1 MIKMTKDERIR
12 ELITTLNKAA
22 DSYYSRNE
30 EIISNFEYDALY
42 DELLT
47 LEKETGTVYENSP
60 TQRVFT
66 EQTVSKLR
74 KVRHEY
80 PALSLN
86 KTKSA
91 DEIAAWLGDKSA
103 VLSWKCDGLTV
114 VATYQGGRLVSVCS
128 RGDGETG
135 EDVTHNAVYFKGLP
149 RSIAYKG
156 KLIVR
161 GEALMKFSEFE
172 RINSLVPET
181 EAKYK
186 NPRNLAS
193 STVRMLD
200 SRESREREI
209 HVSAFDLVYTDN
221 EEQNAK
227 NSLSS
232 NLDYLEKSGFE
243 VVEHCL
249 VTSGNAA
256 EKIEE
261 FKAKLPSND
270 FPSDGL
276 VFVLDDIK
284 YGKQLGSTGKF
295 PRNGMAFKWEDA
307 TEITTIREIEWSP
320 SRTGLL
326 NPVAIFDTV
335 ELEGTEV
342 SRASVHNV
350 SVAQSLMLGVG
361 SQVEVYKANMII
373 PQIAKT
379 VKSTGETV
387 IPRECPL
394 CGGETSIKDND
405 GIKTL
410 YCMNPACPAK
420 NVGKFAH
427 FCERDSMNIIG
438 LSEATLEKFVDA
450 GFIKTLAD
458 IYRLDRYKDEITA
471 LDGFG
476 EKAYGNIID
485 AVNVSRNTTFSAFI
499 GSLGIPNVGKN
510 TGKLISSFFGEN
522 ALGKF
527 LETVEN
533 GGTFAEIDGIGG
545 IVSDNIISWMN
556 ENRAEFDDL
565 LSCLNVSD
573 DAVIAGDAPFAGKT
587 FVITGAVYNYPNRD
601 AVKAEIESLGGKVAS
616 SVSAKTDYL
625 INNDVNSTSGKN
637 KKAKELGIPVISEEE
652 YMAMLP

>member
-1 MIKMTKDERIR
+1 MTKDERIR
-12 ELITTLNKAA
+12 ELISVLNEAA
-22 DSYYSRNE
+22 DAYYSRNE

-42 DELLT
+42 DELLA
-47 LEKETGTVYENSP
+47 LEKETGTVYEDSP
-60 TQRVFT
+60 TQRVFV
-66 EQTVSKLR
+66 ERTVSKLK

-91 DEIAAWLGDKSA
+91 EEIESWLGDKSA

-149 RSIAYKG
+149 HTVPYKG
-156 KLIVR
+156 RLIVR

-193 STVRMLD
+193 STVRLLD
-200 SRESREREI
+200 SRESAAREI
-209 HVSAFDLVYTDN
+209 HVFAFDLVFTDD
-221 EEQNAK
+221 EEQNEK
-227 NSLSS
+227 NSFDK
-232 NLDYLEKSGFE
+232 NLEYLEKSGFE

-249 VTSGNAA
+249 VTRENAA

-261 FKAKLPSND
+261 FKAKLPHND

-284 YGKQLGSTGKF
+284 YGRQLGSTGKF

-307 TEITTIREIEWSP
+307 TEVTTIREIEWSP

-350 SVAQSLMLGVG
+350 SVAQSLALGTG
-361 SQVEVYKANMII
+361 SKVEVYKANMII
-373 PQIAKT
+373 PQIART
-379 VKSTGETV
+379 ISSTGETV
-387 IPRECPL
+387 IPDVCPL
-394 CGGETSIKDND
+394 CGGETFIKDND

-410 YCMNPACPAK
+410 YCSNPACPAK
-420 NVGKFAH
+420 NVGRFAH

-450 GFIKTLAD
+450 GFIKTLPD
-458 IYRLDRYKDEITA
+458 IYRLERFRDEITA
-471 LDGFG
+471 LEGFG
-476 EKAYGNIID
+476 DKAFANLID
-485 AVNVSRNTTFSAFI
+485 AVNASRKTTFSAFI

-510 TGKLISSFFGEN
+510 TGKLISTYFGEN
-522 ALGKF
+522 ALEKF
-527 LETVEN
+527 IETVEN
-533 GGTFAEIDGIGG
+533 GGSFAGIDGIGD
-545 IVSDNIISWMN
+545 IVSDNIIRWFG
-556 ENRAEFDDL
+556 ENRAEFDGL
-565 LSCLNVSD
+565 LGCLEISD
-573 DAVIAGDAPFAGKT
+573 DAVISSDAPFAGKT

-601 AVKAEIESLGGKVAS
+601 AVKAEIEALGGKVAS
-616 SVSAKTDYL
+616 SVSNKTDYL

-652 YMAMLP
+652 YMAMLPQ

>member
-1 MIKMTKDERIR
+1 MTKDERMR
-12 ELITTLNKAA
+12 ELIRTLNEAA

-42 DELLT
+42 DELLA
-47 LEKETGTVYENSP
+47 LEKETGTVYEDSP

-74 KVRHEY
+74 KIKHEY

-91 DEIAAWLGDKSA
+91 SEIESWLGDKSA

-114 VATYQGGRLVSVCS
+114 VATYQDGRLVSVCS

-149 RSIAYKG
+149 RSIAWKG

-209 HVSAFDLVYTDN
+209 HVFAFDLVFTDN
-221 EEQNAK
+221 EEVNAENSLAK
-227 NSLSS
+227 NLS
-232 NLDYLEKSGFE
+232 YLEKSGFE
-243 VVEHCL
+243 VVEHCV
-249 VTSGNAA
+249 VTRENAA

-261 FKAKLPSND
+261 YKAKLPSND

-350 SVAQSLMLGVG
+350 SVAQSLRLGVG
-361 SQVEVYKANMII
+361 SKVEVYKANMII

-379 VKSTGETV
+379 VESTGETV
-387 IPRECPL
+387 IPGECPL
-394 CGGETSIKDND
+394 CGGETVIKDND

-410 YCMNPACPAK
+410 YCSNPACPAK

-450 GFIKTLAD
+450 GFVKTLAD
-458 IYRLDRYKDEITA
+458 IYRLERFRDEITS
-471 LDGFG
+471 LEGFG
-476 EKAYGNIID
+476 EKAYANIID
-485 AVNVSRNTTFSAFI
+485 AVNVSRNVTFSAFI

-510 TGKLISSFFGEN
+510 TGKLISGYFGEN
-522 ALGKF
+522 ALQKF
-527 LETVEN
+527 IETVEN
-533 GGTFAEIDGIGG
+533 GGSFAEIDGIGD

-565 LSCLNVSD
+565 LGCLNVSD

-587 FVITGAVYNYPNRD
+587 FVITGAVYHYPNRD

-652 YMAMLP
+652 YMSMLP

>member
-1 MIKMTKDERIR
+1 MTKDERIR
-12 ELITTLNKAA
+12 ELVSTLNHAA
-22 DSYYSRNE
+22 DAYYSLNE
-30 EIISNFEYDALY
+30 EIISNFEYDSLY
-42 DELLT
+42 DELLS
-47 LEKETGTVYENSP
+47 LEKETGTVLENSP

-66 EQTVSKLR
+66 QQTVSKL
-74 KVRHEY
+74 KKIKHEY

-91 DEIAAWLGDKSA
+91 AEIENWLGSQKA

-114 VATYQGGRLVSVCS
+114 VATYRGGKLVSVCS

-149 RSIAYKG
+149 RTVPYKG
-156 KLIVR
+156 RLIVR

-209 HVSAFDLVYTDN
+209 HVFAFDLVFTDD

-227 NSLSS
+227 NSLND
-232 NLDYLEKSGFE
+232 NLAYLEKSGFE
-243 VVEHCL
+243 VVEHCV
-249 VTSGNAA
+249 VTRENAA
-256 EKIEE
+256 NKIEE
-261 FKAKLPSND
+261 YKAKLPLND

-284 YGKQLGSTGKF
+284 YGRQLGSTGKF
-295 PRNGMAFKWEDA
+295 PRNGMAFKWEDS
-307 TEITTIREIEWSP
+307 TEVTVIREIEWSP

-350 SVAQSLMLGVG
+350 SVAQSLSLGIG
-361 SQVEVYKANMII
+361 SEVEVYKANMII

-387 IPRECPL
+387 IPSVCPL
-394 CGGETSIKDND
+394 CGGETFIKDND

-410 YCMNPACPAK
+410 YCGNPACPAK

-427 FCERDSMNIIG
+427 FCERDSMNIVG

-450 GFIKTLAD
+450 GFVKSLPD
-458 IYRLDRYKDEITA
+458 IYRLERFKDNIIS

-476 EKAYGNIID
+476 EKAYQNIID
-485 AVNVSRNTTFSAFI
+485 AVNASRNVTFSAFI

-510 TGKLISSFFGEN
+510 TGKLISAFFGEN
-522 ALGKF
+522 ALEKF
-527 LETVEN
+527 IKTASEGES
-533 GGTFAEIDGIGG
+533 FAEIDGIGET
-545 IVSDNIISWMN
+545 VSDNIILWFA
-556 ENRAEFDDL
+556 ENRAEFDGL
-565 LSCLNVSD
+565 IECLNISD
-573 DAVIAGDAPFAGKT
+573 DAVVGEDAPFAGKT
-587 FVITGAVYNYPNRD
+587 FVITGAVFQYPNRN

-616 SVSAKTDYL
+616 SVSNKTDYL
-625 INNDVNSTSGKN
+625 INNDVTSASGKN
-637 KKAKELGIPVISEEE
+637 KKAKELGIPVISEED
-652 YMAMLP
+652 YIKMLPR